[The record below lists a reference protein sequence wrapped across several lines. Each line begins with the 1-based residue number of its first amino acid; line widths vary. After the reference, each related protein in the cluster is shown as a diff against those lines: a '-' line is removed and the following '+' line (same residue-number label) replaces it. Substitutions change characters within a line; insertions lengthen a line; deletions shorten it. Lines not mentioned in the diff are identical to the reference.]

1 MSGVATKILITGGA
15 GFIGTHLAERF
26 CPEARVV
33 LLDNFR
39 RNSLAAAPGL
49 ARDAHVEVRNGDV
62 LDRASLTAAM
72 RGTDTVCHLAAIA
85 GVSSYYEEPLTTLRV
100 NVLGT
105 ANVIE
110 AAVAEGVRRIV
121 YFSTSEVFGPDATDV
136 TEESPCAIGAP
147 SDRRWVYA
155 TSKLAGEHW
164 VLRAGEVHGIAASV
178 VRPFNVYGPRQMGE
192 GAIRNF
198 LAAAVRGAPL
208 TVYGDG
214 SAVRA
219 WCYVGDLVDAVVA
232 MLESS
237 AAAGQVFNV
246 GNPGAVETT
255 LGLARRIARLVPDA
269 DIRFERGDRAEV
281 RSRIPGVDK
290 ARQRLGWAP
299 KVDLDEGLR
308 RTLAWTRQSEAAR

>member
-1 MSGVATKILITGGA
+1 MSSRATKILITGGA

-39 RNSLAAAPGL
+39 RNSLAAARGL
-49 ARDAHVEVRNGDV
+49 AGDVNVEVRNGDV
-62 LDRASLTAAM
+62 LDRGSLAAAVQ
-72 RGTDTVCHLAAIA
+72 GADTVVHLAAIA

-105 ANVIE
+105 ANVID
-110 AAVAEGVRRIV
+110 AAVAAGVRYLV
-121 YFSTSEVFGPDATDV
+121 YFSTSEVFGPDATAV

-164 VLRAGEVHGIAASV
+164 VLRAGEEYGIATSV
-178 VRPFNVYGPRQMGE
+178 VRPFNIYGPRQVGE
-192 GAIRNF
+192 GAVRNF

-219 WCYVGDLVDAVVA
+219 WCYVGDLVDAVAA
-232 MLESS
+232 MLVSP
-237 AAAGQVFNV
+237 AAAGQIFNV

-269 DIRFERGDRAEV
+269 EIRFEPRDRAEV
-281 RSRIPGVDK
+281 RARIPVVDK
-290 ARQRLGWAP
+290 VRTLFGWEP
-299 KVDLDEGLR
+299 KVDLDEGLA
-308 RTLAWTRQSEAAR
+308 RTLAWTRESEAS